1 MKIYVDFHIHSAL
14 SPCGDNDMTPNNIVN
29 MAKIKGLDAIAITD
43 HNSCENVAACVEVGI
58 RNNLIVIPGMEL
70 QTKEDVHSIC
80 LFKSVEDAME
90 FQNFVYR
97 NLTYKINKDDVFGHQ
112 LVCDINDEIVG
123 INERMLLISSE
134 ISFDDAFYNVKDL
147 GGVFIPAH
155 VDRDSYSVIT
165 SLGFIPDYLGIK
177 CLEYYSEQKL
187 TNLISAGIIK
197 GNYKFI
203 QSSDAHYLQDIL
215 ERDFLIEVT
224 EYSIEGILNY
234 LNN

>member
-1 MKIYVDFHIHSAL
+1 MDFHIHSAL
-14 SPCGDNDMTPNNIVN
+14 SPCGDNDMTPNNIIN
-29 MAKIKGLDAIAITD
+29 MAKLKGLDAIAITD

-58 RNNLIVIPGMEL
+58 KNNIIVIPGMEL
-70 QTKEDVHSIC
+70 QTKEDVHSLC

-90 FQNFVYR
+90 FQNYVYS
-97 NLTYKINKDDVFGHQ
+97 NLTYKLNKHDVFGQQ
-112 LVCDINDEIVG
+112 LICDINDEIVG
-123 INERMLLISSE
+123 INERMLLLSSE
-134 ISFDDAFYNVKDL
+134 ISFDDAFYSVKEL

-177 CLEYYSEQKL
+177 CLEYNSEQKL
-187 TNLISAGIIK
+187 RNLISSGIIK
-197 GNYKFI
+197 DNYKFI

-215 ERDFLIEVT
+215 ESVFSIEVS
-224 EYSIEGILNY
+224 EYSVKSILNY